1 MSDSIERYLNVRS
14 ATSPSFSPDG
24 KRLAFI
30 SNLTGIP
37 QPWTVPVRGGWPQPV
52 SLVNERTG
60 RVAYAPR
67 APSIAF
73 DRDRGGNE
81 RWQIFVAD
89 EAGHDVREY
98 THAPDTVHLF
108 GRWSHKGDAFAY
120 AANVQQ
126 RRRFDVYVRALAD
139 AEPVLVYAGSESSSP
154 ATWSPDDRYLVVR
167 EAPRPEMADL
177 YLVDLRT
184 RERLHLTPH
193 QGDVYYFA
201 LDFSTDGR
209 QLYILTDQGRE
220 FIGLAVL
227 ELDTLHIKYIEA
239 PEWDIEDA
247 ALSSNRRRIAYSI
260 NREGAS
266 HVFIRDLRTG
276 ATTEVVGLPLGV
288 ASGLTWS
295 PDGRYLAFAFNG
307 PRWNSDIWTYDLR
320 TGRLLQVTHAPRVGL
335 RQDDLVEPQLVRY
348 RSFDGLE
355 VPVWIYAPRGARPD
369 GSNPVLVQVHG
380 GPASQ
385 SRPTFDPVVQYFVHR
400 GYVVAVPNVRGSTGY
415 GRTYAH
421 LDDVR
426 KRMDSVKD
434 LQALNEWLRAS
445 GWAHP
450 DRIAVMGG
458 SYGGFM
464 VLAALTN
471 YPEHWAAGVDLY
483 GVADFIMHLERTE
496 PWGRRQRELEYGTI
510 EQDGDFLRA
519 ISPINHV
526 EKIRA
531 PLMVIHGA
539 NDPRVSISLAES
551 LVARLREREIP
562 VEYIR
567 FEDEG
572 HGLVRLPNRLRAYPA
587 IADFLD
593 RYAREVEMP
602 GGRT

>member
-1 MSDSIERYLNVRS
+1 MSESIERYLNVRS

-37 QPWTVPVRGGWPQPV
+37 QPWTVPAHGGWPQPV
-52 SLVNERTG
+52 SLANERTG

-67 APSIAF
+67 APLIAF

-81 RWQIFVAD
+81 RWQIFLAD
-89 EAGHDVREY
+89 ESGYDVREY
-98 THAPDTVHLF
+98 THAPETVHLF
-108 GRWSHKGDAFAY
+108 GRWSHKGDAFSY

-126 RRRFDVYVRALAD
+126 RHRFDVYVRALAH
-139 AEPVLVYAGSESSSP
+139 ESPVLVYQGSESSSP
-154 ATWSPDDRYLVVR
+154 AVWSPDDRFLVVR
-167 EAPRPEMADL
+167 EAARPEMADL
-177 YLVDLRT
+177 YLVDLQT
-184 RERLHLTPH
+184 KERKHLTPH
-193 QGDVYYFA
+193 EGDAYYFA
-201 LDFSTDGR
+201 LDFSQDGG
-209 QLYILTDQGRE
+209 QLYLLTDQGRE
-220 FIGLAVL
+220 FIGLATL
-227 ELDTLHIKYIEA
+227 DLRTLQLSYLDT

-247 ALSSNRRRIAYSI
+247 TLSPNRRWIAYSI
-260 NREGAS
+260 NGEGAS
-266 HVFIRDLRTG
+266 RLIVRDLRAG
-276 ATTEVVGLPLGV
+276 VAAELPGLPLGV

-307 PRWNSDIWTYDLR
+307 PRWNGNVWTYDR
-320 TGRLLQVTHAPRVGL
+320 RAGRLRQVTQAPCVGL
-335 RQDDLVEPQLVRY
+335 RQDDLVEPQLIRY

-355 VPVWIYAPRGARPD
+355 VPVWLYAPHGAHPD
-369 GSNPVLVQVHG
+369 RSNPVLVQVHG

-385 SRPTFDPVVQYFVHR
+385 ARPTFDPVVQYFVHR

-434 LQALNEWLRAS
+434 LQALNEWLRTS

-450 DRIAVMGG
+450 KRIAVMGG

-496 PWGRRQRELEYGTI
+496 PWGRRQREIEYGTI
-510 EQDGDFLRA
+510 ERDGEFLRA
-519 ISPINHV
+519 ISPIHHV

-551 LVARLREREIP
+551 LVARLREREVP
-562 VEYIR
+562 VEYLR

-593 RYAREVEMP
+593 RHVREA
-602 GGRT
+602 T